1 MSLLPTRAGGGR
13 DRPCIDGI
21 DELETVSNSEQT
33 CNASSAI
40 IGWNVPGEEDLF
52 PAFWLRAELFLRS
65 KAIMKV
71 ELKPVIRVE
80 TVRKPFNSD
89 FRFST
94 RVSHW
99 RRWQLSEK
107 VLSVGHR
114 TLAWKIT

>member
-1 MSLLPTRAGGGR
+1 
-13 DRPCIDGI
+13 
-21 DELETVSNSEQT
+21 
-33 CNASSAI
+33 
-40 IGWNVPGEEDLF
+40 
-52 PAFWLRAELFLRS
+52 
-65 KAIMKV
+65 MKV

-99 RRWQLSEK
+99 RRWQHSEK

-114 TLAWKIT
+114 TLAWNII